1 MLLLYRSRLLQYTTV
16 EDRQMR
22 TVEKMRSHHF
32 NKKMRA
38 LASIPGNE
46 KPEVVNKMRALPMP
60 SIFSGAAANLE
71 TSRSEVGEVVSPFSP
86 AA

>member
-1 MLLLYRSRLLQYTTV
+1 
-16 EDRQMR
+16 
-22 TVEKMRSHHF
+22 MRSHHF
-32 NKKMRA
+32 NKKTRALASINSRSQKFDKKMRA

>member
-46 KPEVVNKMRALPMP
+46 KPEVVNKMRTLP
-60 SIFSGAAANLE
+60 SIFSGAGANLE